1 MKAKAAG
8 SALAVALVSSLGAQ
22 AADLPVKAPPIPAV
36 YNWTGGYLGV
46 HIGAGFGGA
55 RFSDPLGPSIFGDH
69 VRTPAFLG
77 GGQIGYNWQAPGSHW
92 VVGVEG
98 DVSGLD
104 SVGTNTC
111 LAFSGLFFSANC
123 RIRPDATATLTG
135 RVGFT
140 AGPEGRTLFYAKGGL
155 AWVRDSIDITTNG
168 ILGGVIFPGF
178 VQETSASLSKWGGT
192 VGVGVEQALT
202 PAWSLKFEYDYL
214 GFGGSN
220 VATPQGLLQ
229 AAPGSLGLFALSGG
243 FTSVS
248 QNLQE
253 VKIGVN
259 YRFGADP
266 MARWPLAAP
275 AYPVQGLYK
284 APPPVVAASG
294 WEVEVGPRYWYSSG
308 RFQKDLG
315 GFTTAANANLLVSRL
330 TYNTTAN
337 SGELFGRVET
347 PWNFFLKGFVGGGSI
362 ASGHLNDEDWGIIFP
377 GPVGVAYSNTL
388 SDPVKGGIT
397 YGTID
402 GGYDFFRDPWN
413 KLGVFIGYNYYRE
426 NKDAFGCVQIANP
439 LSDCVPAVPN
449 SVLGITENDKWQS
462 LRLGL
467 AGEIMVAPGL
477 KLSGDVAYLPYVKFN
492 GLDIHWQRF
501 DVANQLSPE
510 TGTGRGVQLEG
521 ILSYYITPNFNV
533 GVGGRYWAMWTN
545 DDAFTNMFST
555 PCPCQTLPSKTQRAG
570 VFLQGSYKF
579 DQPGVVV
586 AKY

>member
-1 MKAKAAG
+1 
-8 SALAVALVSSLGAQ
+8 
-22 AADLPVKAPPIPAV
+22 
-36 YNWTGGYLGV
+36 
-46 HIGAGFGGA
+46 
-55 RFSDPLGPSIFGDH
+55 
-69 VRTPAFLG
+69 
-77 GGQIGYNWQAPGSHW
+77 
-92 VVGVEG
+92 
-98 DVSGLD
+98 
-104 SVGTNTC
+104 
-111 LAFSGLFFSANC
+111 
-123 RIRPDATATLTG
+123 
-135 RVGFT
+135 
-140 AGPEGRTLFYAKGGL
+140 
-155 AWVRDSIDITTNG
+155 
-168 ILGGVIFPGF
+168 
-178 VQETSASLSKWGGT
+178 
-192 VGVGVEQALT
+192 
-202 PAWSLKFEYDYL
+202 
-214 GFGGSN
+214 
-220 VATPQGLLQ
+220 
-229 AAPGSLGLFALSGG
+229 
-243 FTSVS
+243 
-248 QNLQE
+248 
-253 VKIGVN
+253 
-259 YRFGADP
+259 
-266 MARWPLAAP
+266 
-275 AYPVQGLYK
+275 
-284 APPPVVAASG
+284 
-294 WEVEVGPRYWYSSG
+294 
-308 RFQKDLG
+308 
-315 GFTTAANANLLVSRL
+315 
-330 TYNTTAN
+330 
-337 SGELFGRVET
+337 
-347 PWNFFLKGFVGGGSI
+347 
-362 ASGHLNDEDWGIIFP
+362 
-377 GPVGVAYSNTL
+377 
-388 SDPVKGGIT
+388 VKGGIT